1 MFSTM
6 SGTSDRLARD
16 LPLFHAIAMLKR
28 GYLGNVATAN
38 LVMSISSASL
48 VNKRIEVLGI

>member
-1 MFSTM
+1 M
-6 SGTSDRLARD
+6 SGTSGRLARD
-16 LPLFHAIAMLKR
+16 LPLFHALAMLKR
-28 GYLGNVATAN
+28 GYLGNVAIAN